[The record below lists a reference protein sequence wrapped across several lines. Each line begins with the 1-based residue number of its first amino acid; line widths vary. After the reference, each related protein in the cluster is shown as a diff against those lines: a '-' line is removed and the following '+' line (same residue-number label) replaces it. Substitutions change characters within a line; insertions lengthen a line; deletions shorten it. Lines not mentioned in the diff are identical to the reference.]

1 MVELFCVGHVKISA
15 AINFLFLSSSSATV
29 HSIFLKV
36 LPSIGEDSTA
46 YHGSD
51 LGICILNL
59 EKYNWG
65 VWFWVWSQYVLTC
78 DDLDF
83 SLEKLR
89 TLNLKVTFCLNN
101 TRCNGIPNLSRQLYL
116 ELPKA
121 CWRLDFMRRF

>member
-15 AINFLFLSSSSATV
+15 AIIFLFLSSSSATV

-36 LPSIGEDSTA
+36 LPSIGEDSTT

-59 EKYNWG
+59 ENIIG
-65 VWFWVWSQYVLTC
+65 VSGFGCGQYVLTC

-101 TRCNGIPNLSRQLYL
+101 TRCNGIPNLSRQLYV